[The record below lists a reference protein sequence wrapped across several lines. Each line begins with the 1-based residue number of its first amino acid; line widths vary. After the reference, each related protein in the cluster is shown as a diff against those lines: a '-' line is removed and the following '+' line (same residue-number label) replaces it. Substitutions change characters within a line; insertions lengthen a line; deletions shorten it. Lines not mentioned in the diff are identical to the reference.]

1 MAESVLLHQDPSSVV
16 LNLVDQVNALA
27 RVPDEESLAVIQPG
41 GDQGVKLCHT
51 LVWWLAASHWVTH

>member
-27 RVPDEESLAVIQPG
+27 RVPAEESLAVIQPG